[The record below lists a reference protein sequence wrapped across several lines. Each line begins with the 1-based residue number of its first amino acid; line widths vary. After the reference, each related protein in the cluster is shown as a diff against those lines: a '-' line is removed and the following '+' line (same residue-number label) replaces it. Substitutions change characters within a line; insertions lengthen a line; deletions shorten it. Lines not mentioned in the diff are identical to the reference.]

1 MADCDEKNTTKS
13 HCHLPAERQRREKK
27 RMKAL
32 ENLLLVR
39 FYYTITREAV
49 NMHRAKATRV
59 TEGPKTREKDGT
71 SIIENYG
78 C

>member
-1 MADCDEKNTTKS
+1 
-13 HCHLPAERQRREKK
+13 
-27 RMKAL
+27 MKAL

-49 NMHRAKATRV
+49 NMHRAKATQI
-59 TEGPKTREKDGT
+59 TKGQQTREKDGT
-71 SIIENYG
+71 SIMENYG

>member
-13 HCHLPAERQRREKK
+13 YCHLPAERQRREEK

-49 NMHRAKATRV
+49 NMHRAKATQI
-59 TEGPKTREKDGT
+59 TEGQQTREKDGT
-71 SIIENYG
+71 SIMENYG